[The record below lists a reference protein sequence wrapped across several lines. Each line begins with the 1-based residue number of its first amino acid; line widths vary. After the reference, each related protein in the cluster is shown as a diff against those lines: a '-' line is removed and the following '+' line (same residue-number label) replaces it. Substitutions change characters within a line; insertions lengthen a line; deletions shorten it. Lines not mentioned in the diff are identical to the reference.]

1 MVDMNKLVVLVN
13 SFGSALVS
21 VGAELGVNVNLNKS
35 QVTQG
40 VKVQNVCAAALIG
53 IVGGGIQGTAIVMLE
68 KNSFDTVITAMTGGM
83 VTPSIDDA
91 MSMSVIGELSNMVS
105 GRAITQSGITGVDVT
120 PPQLI
125 AGDNIRNVPN
135 QTPGIRC
142 FTLPFTTANGGFTLY
157 LVLSFHVGS

>member
-13 SFGSALVS
+13 SFGSALLSVS
-21 VGAELGVNVNLNKS
+21 AELGVSVNLNKS

-40 VKVQNVCAAALIG
+40 VKVRNVCAAALIG
-53 IVGGGIQGTAIVMLE
+53 IVGGGIQGTAIVMLDE
-68 KNSFDTVITAMTGGM
+68 NSFIAAIKAMSGGM
-83 VTPSIDDA
+83 IAPSVDDA

-105 GRAITQSGITGVDVT
+105 GRALIQSSIPGIDVT

-142 FTLPFTTANGGFTLY
+142 FTLPFTIQNSDSMLY
-157 LVLSFHVGS
+157 LVLSFHIGK

>member
-1 MVDMNKLVVLVN
+1 MVDMDKLVVLVN

-21 VGAELGVNVNLNKS
+21 VGGELGVSVNLNKS

-68 KNSFDTVITAMTGGM
+68 KDSFDAVIKAMTGGM
-83 VTPSIDDA
+83 VTPSVDDA
-91 MSMSVIGELSNMVS
+91 MSMSVVGELSNMVS
-105 GRAITQSGITGVDVT
+105 GRAITHSSIAGVDVT

-135 QTPGIRC
+135 QAPGIRC
-142 FTLPFTTANGGFTLY
+142 FTLPFTVISSGATLY
-157 LVLSFHVGS
+157 LVLSFHIGN

>member
-1 MVDMNKLVVLVN
+1 MVDMDKLVILVN

-21 VGAELGVNVNLNKS
+21 VGEELGVSVNLNKS

-53 IVGGGIQGTAIVMLE
+53 IVGGGIQGTAIVLLE
-68 KNSFDTVITAMTGGM
+68 KNSFDVVITAMTGGM
-83 VTPSIDDA
+83 ITPNIDDA

-105 GRAITQSGITGVDVT
+105 GRAITQSAMVGVDVT

-135 QTPGIRC
+135 QAPGIRC
-142 FTLPFTTANGGFTLY
+142 FTLPFTMVCSGATLY
-157 LVLSFHVGS
+157 LVLSFHIGS